1 MTSIGIPFDD
11 PELEGRAHARL
22 AEVEKELMRAV
33 SSDHDLIADVS
44 RHLLDAGGKR
54 FRPLLVVLASE
65 FGDPDSP
72 GVVPAALVVELTH
85 VATLYHDDVMDEAEL
100 RRGAPSANSRWSN
113 SIAILTGDLLFA
125 KASEIVAELGPDAVR
140 IQAMTFARLVSG
152 QLRETV
158 GAADGADP
166 VGHHLAVLAD
176 KTASLI
182 ATSAR
187 LGAMVSRADR
197 AYEVALTD
205 FGEEIGMA
213 FQLSDDIIDITGER
227 TELGKL
233 PGTDLREGIATLPI
247 LVAQR
252 SRRAEDAR
260 LLELLSGPLPEPDD
274 HAEALALLRAHPA
287 IDEARTE
294 VVRRAARAR
303 EFLAGLPDLAARDAL
318 ATLCDV
324 VVSRTS

>member
-1 MTSIGIPFDD
+1 VTTIGIPFDD
-11 PELEGRAHARL
+11 PDLEGRVRARL
-22 AEVEKELMRAV
+22 AEVEKELARAV
-33 SSDHDLIADVS
+33 TSDHDLIADAS

-65 FGDPDSP
+65 FGDPGEP
-72 GVVPAALVVELTH
+72 GVVSAALVVELTH

-100 RRGAPSANSRWSN
+100 RRGAPSANSRWTN

-125 KASEIVAELGPDAVR
+125 KASEIVADLGPDAVR
-140 IQAMTFARLVSG
+140 VQAMTFARLVSG
-152 QLRETV
+152 QIRETV
-158 GAADGADP
+158 GAGPGVDP
-166 VGHHLAVLAD
+166 IVHHLGVLSD

-187 LGAMVSRADR
+187 LGAMVSGTDR
-197 AYEVALTD
+197 MHEQALTE

-213 FQLSDDIIDITGER
+213 FQLSDDIIDITSDR
-227 TELGKL
+227 AALGKAS
-233 PGTDLREGIATLPI
+233 GTDLREGIATLPI

-260 LLELLSGPLPEPDD
+260 LLGLLSGPIPDPAD

-287 IDEARTE
+287 ID
-294 VVRRAARAR
+294 AARAEVTR
-303 EFLAGLPDLAARDAL
+303 RAGRARGFLDVLPDVPARDAL
-318 ATLCDV
+318 AKLCDV

>member
-1 MTSIGIPFDD
+1 
-11 PELEGRAHARL
+11 
-22 AEVEKELMRAV
+22 
-33 SSDHDLIADVS
+33 
-44 RHLLDAGGKR
+44 
-54 FRPLLVVLASE
+54 
-65 FGDPDSP
+65 
-72 GVVPAALVVELTH
+72 
-85 VATLYHDDVMDEAEL
+85 
-100 RRGAPSANSRWSN
+100 
-113 SIAILTGDLLFA
+113 
-125 KASEIVAELGPDAVR
+125 
-140 IQAMTFARLVSG
+140 
-152 QLRETV
+152 
-158 GAADGADP
+158 
-166 VGHHLAVLAD
+166 
-176 KTASLI
+176 
-182 ATSAR
+182 
-187 LGAMVSRADR
+187 VSRADR

-252 SRRAEDAR
+252 SRRAEDTR

-287 IDEARTE
+287 IDAARTE